1 MRFSAEEETT
11 VADSRVELIKEI
23 TDEKLT
29 GALADSVCDVIIKA
43 IALLLG
49 DDGWNVCLVFT
60 DDKSIHELNLETRGI
75 DSPTDVLSFPAYS
88 FSPPCEAAEPLYEES
103 DGTVGLGD
111 IVISFETALRQ
122 SEEYGHSLL
131 RECAF
136 LAVHSVLHLVGYDH
150 IEENERQLMEEKQR
164 CLMEK
169 IGITRET

>member
-11 VADSRVELIKEI
+11 VADSRVELVKEI

-29 GALADSVCDVIIKA
+29 GALADSVCDAIIKA

-88 FSPPCEAAEPLYEES
+88 FSPPCEGAEPLYEES
-103 DGTVGLGD
+103 DGTVGLGG

-164 CLMEK
+164 YLMEK

>member
-11 VADSRVELIKEI
+11 VADSRVELVKEI

-29 GALADSVCDVIIKA
+29 GALADSVCDAIIKA

-88 FSPPCEAAEPLYEES
+88 FSPPCESAEPLYEES

-164 CLMEK
+164 YLMEK